1 MHVRVKRWE
10 NSLAVRIPK
19 SLAENAELIEGMIV
33 KLTIRQK
40 RITAIVV
47 QKRKRSLKQ
56 LLEKVST
63 KNRHVEIDC
72 GAPIGR
78 ESW

>member
-1 MHVRVKRWE
+1 MQVRVEIWG

-19 SLAENAELIEGMIV
+19 SLAEDAKVKEGMIV
-33 KLTIRQK
+33 DLTIRQGK
-40 RITAIVV
+40 IVAIMV

-56 LLEKVST
+56 LLDKVNT
-63 KNRHVEIDC
+63 KNPHAEIDF